1 MNNSNEDANNQ
12 GANAPRSPGTPRF
25 PFVTVGAALGVLFA
39 FLFLMWFVTAREN
52 LAEAQR
58 AADVQK
64 DQPKPDAATKL
75 DEVKARNEAA
85 LNGVGAQMS
94 RDEARGKL
102 LSKLKGP
109 NDRMPFPMPEP
120 TQPATKKD
128 AKEKQP

>member
-1 MNNSNEDANNQ
+1 M
-12 GANAPRSPGTPRF
+12 
-25 PFVTVGAALGVLFA
+25 TVCAALGVLFA
-39 FLFLMWFVTAREN
+39 FLFLMWFVTMREN
-52 LAEAQR
+52 AAEAQR
-58 AADVQK
+58 AADAQK
-64 DQPKPDAATKL
+64 GDPKPDAATKL

-109 NDRMPFPMPEP
+109 NDQMPFPMPEP
-120 TQPATKKD
+120 KKDEKKD

>member
-1 MNNSNEDANNQ
+1 MADTSTPNTE
-12 GANAPRSPGTPRF
+12 PRTPRF

-39 FLFLMWFVTAREN
+39 FLFLMWFVTVREN

-58 AADVQK
+58 AADAQK

-85 LNGVGAQMS
+85 LNGVGAPMS
-94 RDEARGKL
+94 RDEARSKL
-102 LSKLKGP
+102 LTKLKGP
-109 NDRMPFPMPEP
+109 NDQMPFPLPEP
-120 TQPATKKD
+120 TQAVPKKDEKKD

>member
-1 MNNSNEDANNQ
+1 MADAITPNTE
-12 GANAPRSPGTPRF
+12 PRTPRF

-52 LAEAQR
+52 AAEAQR
-58 AADVQK
+58 AVDAQK

-85 LNGVGAQMS
+85 LNGVGAPMS

-109 NDRMPFPMPEP
+109 NDQMPFPKPEP
-120 TQPATKKD
+120 TQAVPKKDEKKD